1 MHRPAFLLQQLLLPL
16 FSSSVPI
23 SDKIS
28 FSRRLAA
35 VLCSITLLVE
45 GGEKAE
51 KYKQHYWQETKSLE
65 SYMMETRVQ

>member
-35 VLCSITLLVE
+35 VLCSRTLLLE
-45 GGEKAE
+45 GGKKAE
-51 KYKQHYWQETKSLE
+51 KYKQNYWQETKSLE